1 MEEPFTLEGKE
12 VFVRAS
18 VGIATA
24 DGERDGDVE
33 ELLRNADVAMY
44 MAKER
49 GKGRYQVFE
58 PAMHDTAL
66 KRLELKADLQRAI
79 EHGEYQL
86 HYQPVIELE
95 TGRISGV
102 EALIRWIH
110 PVRGLV
116 PPLDF
121 IPLAEETGLIVPI
134 GRWVMAEACRYAVE
148 LQERFPNDPPLH
160 MAVNLSARQIA
171 RPELVDE
178 VREILIET
186 QLDPR
191 SLILEI
197 TESVMM
203 QDMELS
209 IERLGELKQL
219 GVQLAVDDFGTGYS
233 SLNYI
238 RRFPVDILKVDKSF
252 VDGVNDGG
260 EASALTEAVIKLAAI
275 LNLKP
280 VAEGIERADQLQRLL
295 ELHCD
300 MGQGFFFAKP
310 LPSEELA
317 ALLTER
323 AAMQDEAEALARG
336 SHA

>member
-1 MEEPFTLEGKE
+1 
-12 VFVRAS
+12 
-18 VGIATA
+18 
-24 DGERDGDVE
+24 
-33 ELLRNADVAMY
+33 MY

-79 EHGEYQL
+79 EHEEYRL

-102 EALIRWIH
+102 EALVRWVH

-134 GRWVMAEACRYAVE
+134 GRWVLHEACRYAVE
-148 LQERFPNDPPLH
+148 LQRRFPTDPPLH

-171 RPELVDE
+171 RPELVEE
-178 VREILIET
+178 VRATLAET
-186 QLDPR
+186 GLDPH

-203 QDMELS
+203 QDMDLS
-209 IERLGELKQL
+209 IERLGALKGI
-219 GVQLAVDDFGTGYS
+219 GVQLAVDDFGTATSVGS
-233 SLNYI
+233 
-238 RRFPVDILKVDKSF
+238 
-252 VDGVNDGG
+252 
-260 EASALTEAVIKLAAI
+260 
-275 LNLKP
+275 
-280 VAEGIERADQLQRLL
+280 
-295 ELHCD
+295 
-300 MGQGFFFAKP
+300 
-310 LPSEELA
+310 PS
-317 ALLTER
+317 T
-323 AAMQDEAEALARG
+323 
-336 SHA
+336 S